1 LFIISVAPL
10 RIVLVFPSVLFY
22 NKEFNVSVFSI
33 LTPVEAAYIL
43 PFLA

>member
-10 RIVLVFPSVLFY
+10 RIVLAFPSVLFY
-22 NKEFNVSVFSI
+22 NKEFSVSIFSI
-33 LTPVEAAYIL
+33 LNPVEAAYIL